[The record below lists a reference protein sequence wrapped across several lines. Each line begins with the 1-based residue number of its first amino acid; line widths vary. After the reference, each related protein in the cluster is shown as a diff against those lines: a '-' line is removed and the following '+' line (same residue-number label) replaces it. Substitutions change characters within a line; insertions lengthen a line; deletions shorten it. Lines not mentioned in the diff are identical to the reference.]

1 MDLVGTTFNI
11 MDEIVVDVVVVDS
24 QGNSLTFQATVMDDR
39 FEIPSADLSSLAEG
53 PIVAIATYADPYG
66 NRVSGADNSI
76 IDTLAEGITVQAD
89 TDADTPDAVI
99 NAIEAVENR
108 LSGTFI
114 NVQEGAQVAVTVSGG
129 SHPDLTFTAQLD
141 ASGAWSVPDV
151 DLSVFDDGT
160 FTLTAET
167 VDQAGSP
174 AAITDTVEMDTL
186 AAITA
191 EFVDAELPGGVA
203 NYLNANEGLNAGF
216 TGTVSEVEEGQEVT
230 VVVIRVWTG

>member
-99 NAIEAVENR
+99 NAIEAVEST

-114 NVQEGAQVAVTVSGG
+114 NVQEGAQVAVTFSGG
-129 SHPDLTFTAQLD
+129 SHPDL
-141 ASGAWSVPDV
+141 
-151 DLSVFDDGT
+151 T

-167 VDQAGSP
+167 VDQAGNP
-174 AAITDTVEMDTL
+174 VAITDTVEMDTL